1 MPNDFARALCTVVL
15 ASTVLTACDA
25 KQSAPASSSV
35 RTDSAGVEIVTGP
48 AADQPLNME
57 LREVFRIGGN
67 DSGPGSFSSA
77 HTSVVRTDAAGR
89 IYVLDTKQH
98 RVEVFDSL
106 GNHIRFVGQRGGGP
120 GEMQDPAQL
129 FVLDDG
135 TIGVSDYGKRA
146 IVRWAADGSVL
157 PEFALSFFPS
167 DPLRMS
173 GDTLLYVHED
183 YEQQQNAQVLRIA
196 SPRDTV
202 SMSPLTRPTT
212 GMIMFSCIGLNL
224 PPMFTQALV
233 WSGTAER
240 LATSLQVP
248 YVVDVYEQGRL
259 VRSVRRPITTQAP
272 TVEHVNRLHP
282 DGMQIRFNGGACTVP
297 AAELLE
303 KQGVADRLPLVEALQ
318 FDRQARLWVQRY
330 GIRDEPRSV
339 DVFDRDGNYSG
350 TLSGRAVPLG
360 FIGNDIALFAEP
372 DDETGVVQIAAYA
385 LSPPR
390 ESE

>member
-1 MPNDFARALCTVVL
+1 
-15 ASTVLTACDA
+15 
-25 KQSAPASSSV
+25 
-35 RTDSAGVEIVTGP
+35 
-48 AADQPLNME
+48 
-57 LREVFRIGGN
+57 
-67 DSGPGSFSSA
+67 
-77 HTSVVRTDAAGR
+77 
-89 IYVLDTKQH
+89 
-98 RVEVFDSL
+98 
-106 GNHIRFVGQRGGGP
+106 
-120 GEMQDPAQL
+120 
-129 FVLDDG
+129 
-135 TIGVSDYGKRA
+135 
-146 IVRWAADGSVL
+146 
-157 PEFALSFFPS
+157 
-167 DPLRMS
+167 
-173 GDTLLYVHED
+173 
-183 YEQQQNAQVLRIA
+183 
-196 SPRDTV
+196 
-202 SMSPLTRPTT
+202 
-212 GMIMFSCIGLNL
+212 
-224 PPMFTQALV
+224 MFTQALV